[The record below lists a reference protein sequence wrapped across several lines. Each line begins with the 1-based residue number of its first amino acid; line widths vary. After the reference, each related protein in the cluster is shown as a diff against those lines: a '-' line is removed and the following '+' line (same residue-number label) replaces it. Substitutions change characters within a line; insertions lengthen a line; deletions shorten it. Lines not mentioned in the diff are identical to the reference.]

1 MVVSNDDAT
10 TGVVEERN
18 EYKKTRTLKKYQSAR
33 QIHGISRPKKQRVT
47 IADIFIELGVMQV
60 MMMMCRHTWWW
71 CRQLLSLLLM
81 MTHPMMIV
89 TSATC
94 TMTSTHRHKH
104 TIIPRWCGCHR
115 HKLVSTTIH
124 GCRCCC

>member
-18 EYKKTRTLKKYQSAR
+18 EYKKTRTLKKKYQSAR

-60 MMMMCRHTWWW
+60 MMMMC
-71 CRQLLSLLLM
+71 
-81 MTHPMMIV
+81 
-89 TSATC
+89 
-94 TMTSTHRHKH
+94 
-104 TIIPRWCGCHR
+104 
-115 HKLVSTTIH
+115 
-124 GCRCCC
+124 